1 MGTQARDQLIFALD
15 VPTLDEALGW
25 VERLRGHVG
34 LFKVG
39 LELFSAAGPEAA
51 RAVARAS
58 GAGVFLDLKLYDI
71 PMTVERA
78 VRAVRRSGG
87 VGMLTVHVAGGRAM
101 LEGAVRA
108 AGGEIAL
115 LGVTRVTSLP
125 AEPAEVVRLAREA
138 RDAGCAGVV
147 CSGLEVAAVRAA
159 TGPALRI
166 VCPGVRMPDAPPDD
180 QARTL
185 TPAEALA
192 AGADYLVVGRP
203 IRDAADPV
211 RAADEIA
218 SSLAV

>member
-1 MGTQARDQLIFALD
+1 
-15 VPTLDEALGW
+15 
-25 VERLRGHVG
+25 
-34 LFKVG
+34 
-39 LELFSAAGPEAA
+39 
-51 RAVARAS
+51 
-58 GAGVFLDLKLYDI
+58 
-71 PMTVERA
+71 
-78 VRAVRRSGG
+78 
-87 VGMLTVHVAGGRAM
+87 
-101 LEGAVRA
+101 
-108 AGGEIAL
+108 
-115 LGVTRVTSLP
+115 
-125 AEPAEVVRLAREA
+125 
-138 RDAGCAGVV
+138 
-147 CSGLEVAAVRAA
+147 VRAA